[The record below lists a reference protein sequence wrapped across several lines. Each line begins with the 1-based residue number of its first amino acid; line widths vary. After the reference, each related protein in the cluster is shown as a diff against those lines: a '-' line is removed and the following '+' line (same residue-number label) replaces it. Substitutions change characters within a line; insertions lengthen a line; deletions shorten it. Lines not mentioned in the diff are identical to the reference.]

1 MSTSHRQLVLAYYFP
16 KDLRT
21 EDVRCGVKMNV
32 SAPLIFVSSISIML
46 HPTQAEGEF
55 ENFLTFSL
63 IAFKSRF
70 ILSTMCILASICLG
84 WHPKLCLI
92 IGLSLLLVLLFN
104 LFSFM
109 FSSTYSYSPLFV
121 KTDILKF
128 QFDQESEFVSVCR

>member
-32 SAPLIFVSSISIML
+32 SALLIFVSSISLML
-46 HPTQAEGEF
+46 HPTQTEGEF

-70 ILSTMCILASICLG
+70 ILSYYVYPSIHLSGLASQTLPHNRIEFVVGSSLQPLLV
-84 WHPKLCLI
+84 HLFI
-92 IGLSLLLVLLFN
+92 YVLLL
-104 LFSFM
+104 
-109 FSSTYSYSPLFV
+109 SSLRKNRHS
-121 KTDILKF
+121 
-128 QFDQESEFVSVCR
+128 